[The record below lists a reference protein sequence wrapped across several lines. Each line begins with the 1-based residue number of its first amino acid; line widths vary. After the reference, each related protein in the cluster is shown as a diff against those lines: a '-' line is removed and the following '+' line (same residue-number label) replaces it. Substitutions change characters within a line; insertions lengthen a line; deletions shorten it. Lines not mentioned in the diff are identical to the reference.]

1 MISYLNTSLIVI
13 LIILVIV
20 AILYLK
26 KKNDGDGDGD
36 VYSKSDHEEFRDKII
51 LDINNKVEAVKDS
64 LKDTLTNIS
73 TAAGTNKGILETKS
87 DQILKEHQRLVDS
100 LTGSKRFGETGEL
113 LLENLFKNSGLV
125 YEKQWVK
132 NLTVKKDGKSLTVE
146 FAIKH
151 PTGLYLP
158 IDAHWPKTAYENL
171 LELRKV
177 ETTDEV
183 EQQRLKK
190 EKDDLFKKI
199 INDFADK
206 AKFVNDKY
214 INNSISAGFACIYIP
229 SESLYHEITTNINE
243 KKVLWIS
250 TVQEKTKVTFM
261 GPSTFSAYC
270 SAILLGFNSIE
281 VDQKAKNFMKHLDS
295 LNSSVKKLH
304 EETITHE
311 NNMKKVYTSSQSVSS
326 AAEKIKTK
334 MEKVE
339 EEINN
344 IEENKN

>member
-13 LIILVIV
+13 LIILVVV

-26 KKNDGDGDGD
+26 KKNDGD
-36 VYSKSDHEEFRDKII
+36 VYNKSDHEGFKTDIIGDIQKKI
-51 LDINNKVEAVKDS
+51 DQVKTD
-64 LKDTLTNIS
+64 LTNSLTTIS

-229 SESLYHEITTNINE
+229 SESLYHEITTHINE

>member
-1 MISYLNTSLIVI
+1 M
-13 LIILVIV
+13 
-20 AILYLK
+20 
-26 KKNDGDGDGD
+26 
-36 VYSKSDHEEFRDKII
+36 
-51 LDINNKVEAVKDS
+51 
-64 LKDTLTNIS
+64 
-73 TAAGTNKGILETKS
+73 
-87 DQILKEHQRLVDS
+87 
-100 LTGSKRFGETGEL
+100 
-113 LLENLFKNSGLV
+113 
-125 YEKQWVK
+125 
-132 NLTVKKDGKSLTVE
+132 
-146 FAIKH
+146 
-151 PTGLYLP
+151 P

-177 ETTDEV
+177 ETTDEA

-229 SESLYHEITTNINE
+229 SESLYHEITTHINE
-243 KKVLWIS
+243 KKALWIS

-326 AAEKIKTK
+326 AAEKIKTT
-334 MEKVE
+334 
-339 EEINN
+339 N
-344 IEENKN
+344 I

>member
-1 MISYLNTSLIVI
+1 MIDYINSILIVVI
-13 LIILVIV
+13 IILLIV

-26 KKNDGDGDGD
+26 KKNDGD
-36 VYSKSDHEEFRDKII
+36 VYSKSDHEGFKTDIISDIQKKI
-51 LDINNKVEAVKDS
+51 DQVKTD
-64 LKDTLTNIS
+64 LTTTLTNIS
-73 TAAGTNKGILETKS
+73 TSAGTNKGILETKS
-87 DQILKEHQRLVDS
+87 DQILKAHQKLVDS
-100 LTGSKRFGETGEL
+100 LTGSKQFGKTGEL
-113 LLENLFKNSGLV
+113 LLENLFNNSGLV

-132 NLTVKKDGKSLTVE
+132 NLTIKKDGKSLSVE

-158 IDAHWPKTAYENL
+158 VDAHWPKTSYEKL

-177 ETTDEV
+177 ETTDEI
-183 EQQRLKK
+183 ELQRLKK

-229 SESLYHEITTNINE
+229 SESLYHEITTHINE

-281 VDQKAKNFMKHLDS
+281 VDQKAKNFMKHLES

-334 MEKVE
+334 IEKVE

-344 IEENKN
+344 IEEKK

>member
-13 LIILVIV
+13 LIILVVV

-26 KKNDGDGDGD
+26 KKNDGD
-36 VYSKSDHEEFRDKII
+36 VYNKSDHEGFKTDIIGDIQKKI
-51 LDINNKVEAVKDS
+51 DQVKTD
-64 LKDTLTNIS
+64 LTNSLTTIS

-177 ETTDEV
+177 ETTDEA

-229 SESLYHEITTNINE
+229 SESLYHEITTHINE

-295 LNSSVKKLH
+295 LNSLVKKLH

-334 MEKVE
+334 IEKVE

-344 IEENKN
+344 IEEKK

>member
-1 MISYLNTSLIVI
+1 MIEYIEIILILV
-13 LIILVIV
+13 LIILVGLV
-20 AILYLK
+20 LLNLK
-26 KKNDGDGDGD
+26 KKNEGDGD
-36 VYSKSDHEEFRDKII
+36 VYSKSDHEGFRDKII
-51 LDINNKVEAVKDS
+51 EDINRRVDQVKTD
-64 LKDTLTNIS
+64 LTTNLTTIS
-73 TAAGTNKGILETKS
+73 TDAGTTKGVLETKS
-87 DQILKEHQRLVDS
+87 DQILKEHQRLLDS
-100 LTGSKRFGETGEL
+100 LTGSKRFGKTGEL
-113 LLENLFKNSGLV
+113 LLENLFRNSGLV
-125 YEKQWVK
+125 YEKQWIK
-132 NLTVKKDGKSLTVE
+132 NLTIKKEGKSLTVE

-229 SESLYHEITTNINE
+229 SESLYHEITTHINE

-281 VDQKAKNFMKHLDS
+281 VDQKAKGFMKHLDS

-311 NNMKKVYTSSQSVSS
+311 NNMKKVYASSQSVSS

-339 EEINN
+339 EEIN
-344 IEENKN
+344 IIDEHKN

>member
-1 MISYLNTSLIVI
+1 MIDYINSILIFA

-26 KKNDGDGDGD
+26 KKNDGD
-36 VYSKSDHEEFRDKII
+36 VYNKSDHEGFKTDIIDDIQKKIDQAKTD
-51 LDINNKVEAVKDS
+51 LTAS
-64 LKDTLTNIS
+64 LTTIS

-132 NLTVKKDGKSLTVE
+132 NLTIKKDGKSLTVE

-158 IDAHWPKTAYENL
+158 IDAHWPKTSYEKL
-171 LELRKV
+171 LELRKA
-177 ETTDEV
+177 ETTDEI

-199 INDFADK
+199 INDYRDK
-206 AKFVNDKY
+206 AKEVNKKY
-214 INNSISAGFACIYIP
+214 VDSAISGGFACIYIP
-229 SESLYHEITTNINE
+229 SESLYHEITTHVNE
-243 KKVLWIS
+243 EKELWIS
-250 TVQEKTKVTFM
+250 KVQDATHVTFM
-261 GPSTFSAYC
+261 GPSTFAAYC
-270 SAILLGFNSIE
+270 SAILLGFNQIE
-281 VDQKAKNFMKHLDS
+281 GDQKAKMFVKHLDALTNS
-295 LNSSVKKLH
+295 IDQLN
-304 EETITHE
+304 ETTLKHE
-311 NNMKKVYTSSQSVSS
+311 NNLKKAYSDAQAVTSS
-326 AAEKIKTK
+326 ADKMKTNLQRIT
-334 MEKVE
+334 E
-339 EEINN
+339 ELNN
-344 IEENKN
+344 IEESKN